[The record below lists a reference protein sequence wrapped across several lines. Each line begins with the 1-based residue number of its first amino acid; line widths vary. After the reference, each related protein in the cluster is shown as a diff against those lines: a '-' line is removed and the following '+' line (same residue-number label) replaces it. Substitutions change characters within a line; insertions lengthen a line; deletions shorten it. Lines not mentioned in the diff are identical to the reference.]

1 MLFPVFKIQVIS
13 MPEIKCQGDFRIFQS
28 TLAVRLQE
36 KELPKAQQKPL
47 YIMLAMPSAYIII
60 LTKTMI

>member
-1 MLFPVFKIQVIS
+1 

-28 TLAVRLQE
+28 ALAVRLQE

-60 LTKTMI
+60 LPRTMI